1 MNNSDYFEKVEQ
13 VTTSPEETR
22 DLAKDFASDLTE
34 GDVVALSG
42 DLGSGKTTFVQGLA
56 EGLGVEGNVV
66 SPTFKLVNEF
76 DGRLPLYHIDF
87 YRIDSAADVVV
98 LGIEH
103 YLFGDGISVIEW
115 ADRHTQ
121 VIPDDAVWIHFEVV
135 SQTERRITVGK
146 REQE

>member
-1 MNNSDYFEKVEQ
+1 LSRVEQ
-13 VTTSPEETR
+13 ITASPEGTQ
-22 DLAKDFASDLTE
+22 DLAKDFASGLRR

-87 YRIDSAADVVV
+87 YRIESASDVAA

-103 YLFGDGISVIEW
+103 YLFGDGVTVIEW
-115 ADRHTQ
+115 ADRHPQ